1 MLKSNRHYFEVSKN
15 NPEPHLDE
23 SYFILEKHPEIK
35 GHLKKIKE
43 IKEILITIKKLKE
56 KRESNSVVEK
66 YFLDLFE
73 VFKSNFANCSELG
86 CFVSA
91 CDTTRDL
98 IQKDYESFKKITN
111 LYIAKRELNDRVP
124 ENWVQAIMDSNSS
137 RKKGELGERKL
148 IKFIS
153 QKGFEEVN
161 NWEDFHKA
169 KRCVAR
175 FSKETFSNKEV
186 KENLGIKLKTKKQN
200 KMLDL
205 IIKNNGD
212 FFLLEA
218 KHLNVGGG
226 EQDKQ
231 VSELIELLTL
241 KEEKKNIRYIS
252 FLDGTYSNSLLG
264 EINKRSKKRIKQ
276 RKEIE
281 QYLKKNPNNFWMNTA
296 GFAEFVKNLSLKQ

>member
-1 MLKSNRHYFEVSKN
+1 MLKNNKHYFEISRD

-43 IKEILITIKKLKE
+43 IKEVLITIKKLKE
-56 KRESNSVVEK
+56 KKEPDSVLEK

-73 VFKSNFANCSELG
+73 AFKSSFANCSELG
-86 CFVSA
+86 CFVNA

-98 IQKDYESFKKITN
+98 IQKDYKSFKKITN
-111 LYIAKRELNDRVP
+111 LYIAKRELNDKVP

-148 IKFIS
+148 IRILS
-153 QKGFEEVN
+153 EYGFREVE
-161 NWEDFHKA
+161 NWNDFNKT
-169 KRCVAR
+169 KKCVAR
-175 FSKETFSNKEV
+175 FSKDTFSNERV
-186 KENLGIKLKTKKQN
+186 KEELQIKLKTKKQN

-205 IIKNNGD
+205 VIKNNNE
-212 FFLLEA
+212 FFILEA

-231 VSELIELLTL
+231 VSELIELLSL
-241 KEEKKNIRYIS
+241 KEGKENIHYIS

-264 EINKRSKKRIKQ
+264 EINKGSKKKIKQ

-281 QYLKKNPNNFWMNTA
+281 QYLKKNPSNFWMNTA
-296 GFAEFVKNLSLKQ
+296 GFEEFVSGIA